1 MSLFPFIRSVEEQ
14 AIPTPKAYKEYE
26 LDFATGQLTG
36 KVLEDKEALKVWIY
50 KILLTKRYR
59 HLIYSWDYGQ
69 DLEEMIG
76 KSYEEDLI
84 ISEVERRIKE
94 CLLINDKIT
103 ACTHFNIQLIN
114 DQLNVNFTVN
124 TIYGEVEI
132 NVPNI

>member
-132 NVPNI
+132 NVPSI